1 MNKRWWIT
9 ALVIVVV
16 LIVIGVMYDNG
27 MLNFKWQG
35 LTMFFAFAAAPYM
48 LIKNWLLR
56 NREAQDILGKH
67 KQIRADEKVHRAKTD
82 EEIAK
87 KEQRIKDLNKDIELS
102 EKKIQLLEEKKKNV
116 TREVKKMSVEET
128 QDEAINY
135 FGS

>member
-9 ALVIVVV
+9 IIVIVAV
-16 LIVIGVMYDNG
+16 LIVIGILYDNG
-27 MLNFKWQG
+27 MLNFKWTG
-35 LTMFFAFAAAPYM
+35 LTMLFAALAGPYM
-48 LIKNWLLR
+48 FVKNWLLR

-67 KQIRADEKVHRAKTD
+67 EKMRADEKIHRKETD
-82 EEIAK
+82 DEILK

-116 TREVKKMSVEET
+116 VKDVKKMSIEET